1 MITHIHQNF
10 LNDETEYQRA
20 ETYWD
25 QLWTRIDPLPK
36 RAFGWVTPWVG
47 TGSPSLLDGNPIFSA
62 YSLRLRKGIR
72 VIQHAP
78 TEDQL
83 ELAFWL
89 DTFGGPV
96 TDPES
101 IRELVI
107 ACALSD
113 VAAIEAISL
122 MNRWVEAEAS
132 SITLIKLATH
142 GSLPSLRHTKQPRPY
157 TVIPAA

>member
-1 MITHIHQNF
+1 MITLMHSDF
-10 LNDETEYQRA
+10 LNDETEYRRA
-20 ETYWD
+20 ETYWN

-72 VIQHAP
+72 IIQHAP

-113 VAAIEAISL
+113 VAAIEANSL
-122 MNRWVEAEAS
+122 MSRWVEAEAS
-132 SITLIKLATH
+132 SITLNKPATH
-142 GSLPSLRHTKQPRPY
+142 GALLPLRDQKKPRSY
-157 TVIPAA
+157 TILPAA